1 MPKLAASSNDVES
14 KLLQHSVSND
24 EELCTI
30 ESFFGNVWE
39 KKPRLFRKTKSN
51 MKTNDA
57 LTADVGGLLNVS
69 WQNVADALDSC
80 HTVESKTGSEVL
92 YFRQGVE
99 VDKDMYPSDA
109 KLAFLDGC
117 SVVINHADFCS
128 KKIASICDDYQLSF
142 PHCFANAYL
151 TPSGSQA
158 VKAHAD
164 DRDVFVVQLCGYKQW
179 TVYRDVPIN
188 HPYPTSKW
196 G

>member
-92 YFRQGVE
+92 YFRQGVVGSVNGE
-99 VDKDMYPSDA
+99 NGQELIAMDKRKEIYNTN
-109 KLAFLDGC
+109 F
-117 SVVINHADFCS
+117 IN
-128 KKIASICDDYQLSF
+128 L
-142 PHCFANAYL
+142 L
-151 TPSGSQA
+151 
-158 VKAHAD
+158 
-164 DRDVFVVQLCGYKQW
+164 
-179 TVYRDVPIN
+179 
-188 HPYPTSKW
+188 
-196 G
+196 